1 MIPMFIESYRDWL
14 KKNVDH
20 ISLNHNG
27 SYWKL
32 FDDYHSYEDLKELL
46 SKKTYILTGYIKA
59 KNILILTGK

>member
-20 ISLNHNG
+20 ISLNPNG

-46 SKKTYILTGYIKA
+46 SKKTYILTGYIKV
-59 KNILILTGK
+59 KNILSLTGK